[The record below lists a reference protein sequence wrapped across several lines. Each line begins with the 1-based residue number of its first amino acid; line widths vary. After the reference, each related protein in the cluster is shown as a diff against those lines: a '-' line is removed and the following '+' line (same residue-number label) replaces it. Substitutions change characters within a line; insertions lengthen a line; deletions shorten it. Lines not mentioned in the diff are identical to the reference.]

1 MFEITALKF
10 TKLSPDAVTPAYGK
24 LGDAGLDLVAIS
36 VSSKDEYIE
45 YDTGL
50 AFEVLPGYVG
60 LLFPRSSVSNYQ
72 LILANAVG
80 VIDSNYRG
88 SVKARFRRTP
98 QTTPNNV
105 YKVGDKVVQLVIVP
119 IPYVELMEVAFLSPT
134 DRGTQGFGS
143 SGA

>member
-1 MFEITALKF
+1 MLNLNFQ
-10 TKLSPDAVTPAYGK
+10 KLHSEAVTPAYSKG
-24 LGDAGLDLVAIS
+24 GDAGLDLVAVS
-36 VSSKDEYIE
+36 VFSNNDYVE

-50 AFEVLPGYVG
+50 AFEIPDGYVG
-60 LLFPRSSVSNYQ
+60 LLFPRSSISNYH

-88 SVKARFRRTP
+88 SVKARFKRTS
-98 QTTPNNV
+98 QTTPWNV
-105 YKVGDKVVQLVIVP
+105 YNVGDKVVQLVLVP
-119 IPYVELMEVAFLSPT
+119 IPSVRLSERTLSTT